1 MRTAT
6 NYFAHYIKSKII
18 LTDEDI
24 AILEMGFDYCERMFK
39 MQIQIAL
46 IDGQMDNDKSI
57 EEYFETQFSEKQ
69 NPPL

>member
-6 NYFAHYIKSKII
+6 NYLAHYIKSNIV
-18 LTDEDI
+18 LTDEDE
-24 AILEMGFDYCERMFK
+24 AILVQGFDYSERMFK

-46 IDGQMDNDKSI
+46 IDGQMDNNKSI
-57 EEYFETQFSEKQ
+57 EEYFETQFSKEQ

>member
-6 NYFAHYIKSKII
+6 NYLAHYIKSQII

-46 IDGQMDNDKSI
+46 IDGQMDNNKSI
-57 EEYFETQFSEKQ
+57 EQYFETQFPKEQ
-69 NPPL
+69 NPRI

>member
-18 LTDEDI
+18 LTDEDEE
-24 AILEMGFDYCERMFK
+24 ILKMGFDYCERMFK

-46 IDGQMDNDKSI
+46 IDGQMDNEKSI
-57 EEYFETQFSEKQ
+57 EEYFENQFFKEQ